1 MKTNFTFALCLLFT
15 LNSFAQSYTSYR
27 TGSATSV
34 EVIPL
39 GGSCLMGGASES
51 DEAMQWFLQRA
62 NGGDV
67 LVLRASGSDGYNN
80 YMYSELGV
88 TVNSVETIVFNNST
102 ASYDTYVLQ
111 RIQEAEAIWFAGGD
125 QWNYISYWRDTE
137 VQNLI
142 NNAVNFENLVI
153 GGTSAGM
160 AILGRFYFSAENGT
174 ITSAQALAN
183 PYDSDLTVP
192 NAPFLN
198 NWYLNDVITDTHYD
212 DPDRRGRHT
221 TFLARILADYS
232 SAGFIHM
239 KGIAC
244 DEYTAV
250 CIDENGAARVFGDY
264 PSFDD
269 NAYFIQ
275 VNCELSDMLP
285 ETCEPNTPLHWDRG
299 GQALKVYKVKGT
311 TTGSNAFDLGDWKTG
326 SGGTWEHWSV
336 NNGTLVIEP
345 GAQINCVLSVDE
357 VTEDTLQIFPNPVEN
372 QLSITSKKPIQ
383 AIELLD
389 SFGRMLT
396 KKEVSNLQETSI
408 DVTQLSSG
416 TYFLKVTMNNAIMI
430 KKVIK

>member
-1 MKTNFTFALCLLFT
+1 MKTNITYILSLFFM

-27 TGSATSV
+27 TGSATSI

-80 YMYSELGV
+80 YMYSDLGV

-102 ASYDTYVLQ
+102 ASTDAYVLQ

-125 QWNYISYWRDTE
+125 QWNYVSYWRDTE

-142 NNAVNFENLVI
+142 NHAINFENLAI

-183 PYDSDLTVP
+183 PYATNLTVP
-192 NAPFLN
+192 NTPFLG
-198 NWYLNDVITDTHYD
+198 NWFLNDVITDTHYD

-221 TFLARILADYS
+221 TFLARILIDYG
-232 SAGFIHM
+232 SAGFVNV

-250 CIDENGAARVFGDY
+250 CIDENGGARVFGDY

-275 VNCELSDMLP
+275 ANCELTDMTP
-285 ETCEPNTPLHWDRG
+285 EICEPNIPLDWNRG
-299 GQALKVYKVKGT
+299 GEALKVYKVKGT
-311 TTGSNAFDLGDWKTG
+311 TEGSNAFDLTDWRTG
-326 SGGTWEHWSV
+326 TGGTWEHWSV
-336 NNGTLVIEP
+336 NNGTLVTQP
-345 GAQINCVLSVDE
+345 GTQINCILSVDE
-357 VTEDTLQIFPNPVEN
+357 VAEAALQIFPNPVKD
-372 QLSITSKKPIQ
+372 QLSIISEKPLQTI
-383 AIELLD
+383 ILLD
-389 SFGRMLT
+389 SFGRIVLQ
-396 KKEVSNLQETSI
+396 KELSNVRETT
-408 DVTQLSSG
+408 VNVAQLSSG
-416 TYFLKVTMNNAIMI
+416 TYFLKVQVNNTITI